1 MFYNYQSILKIEV
14 PYHMIWQMRFVI
26 QITTSCPIYNLQKF
40 SRALKFVLNRYPFSK
55 VKWKE
60 IPNVLN
66 MHKLNT
72 KPIILLQHQFE
83 KYLLLMQIKT
93 ESLIILHQI
102 NVQCKQM
109 ELVIKIWLLIY
120 LLSFI
125 NKVAS
130 VCYITTSS
138 WYQKYSM
145 CTTEEAHISY

>member
-1 MFYNYQSILKIEV
+1 
-14 PYHMIWQMRFVI
+14 MRFVI

-93 ESLIILHQI
+93 EFLIVLHQI
-102 NVQCKQM
+102 KCAMDKQM

-120 LLSFI
+120 LLGFI

-145 CTTEEAHISY
+145 RTTEAAHISY

>member
-1 MFYNYQSILKIEV
+1 
-14 PYHMIWQMRFVI
+14 MRFVI

-40 SRALKFVLNRYPFSK
+40 SRASKFVLNRYPFSK

-93 ESLIILHQI
+93 EFLILLHQI
-102 NVQCKQM
+102 KCAMDKQM

-120 LLSFI
+120 LLGFI

-130 VCYITTSS
+130 VGYITTSS